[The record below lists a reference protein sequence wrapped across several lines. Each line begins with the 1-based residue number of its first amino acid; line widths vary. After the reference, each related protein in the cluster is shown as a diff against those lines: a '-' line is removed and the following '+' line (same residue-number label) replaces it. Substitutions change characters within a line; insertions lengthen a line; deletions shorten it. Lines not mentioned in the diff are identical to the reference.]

1 MQDYRYLAAVTA
13 LSHAIDD
20 LPQAPQKLP
29 YGVLADW
36 MEAQGIDAEDIL
48 LISGAEVRAVVA
60 DLIERAR
67 PTLPNTS

>member
-13 LSHAIDD
+13 ISNAIDS
-20 LPQAPQKLP
+20 LPRAPHKLP

-48 LISGAEVRAVVA
+48 LISGSEVRAVVA
-60 DLIERAR
+60 DLIERSG
-67 PTLPNTS
+67 PLPNTA